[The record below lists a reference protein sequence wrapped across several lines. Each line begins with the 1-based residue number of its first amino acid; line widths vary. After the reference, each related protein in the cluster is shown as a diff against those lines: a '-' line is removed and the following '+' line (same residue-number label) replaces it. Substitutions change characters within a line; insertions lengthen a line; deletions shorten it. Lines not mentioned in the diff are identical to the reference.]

1 MRKLVRTEHEVESV
15 IGNYIVKILWDVG
28 IQVDRQVEH
37 RRPDIVAVEKTT
49 SKCLISD
56 VSCSVDNTLVLKRN
70 EKGGNYSELR
80 SERIWDK

>member
-15 IGNYIVKILWDVG
+15 IGDYIVKILWNVG
-28 IQVDRQVEH
+28 IQVDRHVEH

-70 EKGGNYSELR
+70 EKRDNYSELR